1 MNGYI
6 LFKNGSYEYTEF
18 NKKLKYRKGEIK
30 AFLLECYHPVFGFFY
45 VAQDLKAFKKT
56 MKYANKSTITYRFLD
71 GTYVDEET
79 DDELFIK
86 NKYWY
91 YSANDLFSKVMEIVI
106 NEYIFNDFF
115 WVYSSF
121 YQYIYDDIE
130 IKLKGSKKKKTL
142 SGNQFYKKYI
152 FDGKNI
158 FDKNVINISDTKKW
172 SNVSIKKAS
181 DICLV
186 QLYDNIFF
194 KMDSKIFKL
203 GQYTVESKL
212 YLLIDDPIQ
221 DDEPLFTK
229 TLINKLNKTIGLSNL
244 LEIYV
249 SKYVIRHLERIED
262 HDVYLVECKI
272 KFDNKKLNKKNYKF
286 GKFVRKYFVDIQ
298 KY

>member
-1 MNGYI
+1 MNGYV

-18 NKKLKYRKGEIK
+18 NKKSKYRKGEIK
-30 AFLLECYHPVFGFFY
+30 AILLECYHPVFGFFY

-71 GTYVDEET
+71 GTYVDGET

-142 SGNQFYKKYI
+142 SGYRFYKKYI

-194 KMDSKIFKL
+194 KMDSKIFKF

-212 YLLIDDPIQ
+212 YLLSYDPIQ
-221 DDEPLFTK
+221 DDEPLLTK
-229 TLINKLNKTIGLSNL
+229 TLINKLNKTVGLSNL

-262 HDVYLVECKI
+262 HDVYSVKCKI

>member
-1 MNGYI
+1 MNGYV

-18 NKKLKYRKGEIK
+18 NKKSKYRKGEIK
-30 AFLLECYHPVFGFFY
+30 AILLECYHPVFGFFY

-79 DDELFIK
+79 DNELFIK

-130 IKLKGSKKKKTL
+130 IKLKGFKKKKIL

-181 DICLV
+181 DVCLV

-212 YLLIDDPIQ
+212 YLLSDDPIQ
-221 DDEPLFTK
+221 DDEPLLTK
-229 TLINKLNKTIGLSNL
+229 TLINKLNKTVGLSNL

-262 HDVYLVECKI
+262 HDVYSVKCKI

-286 GKFVRKYFVDIQ
+286 EKFVRKYFVDIQ

>member
-1 MNGYI
+1 MNGYV

-18 NKKLKYRKGEIK
+18 NKKSKYRKGEIK
-30 AFLLECYHPVFGFFY
+30 AILLECYHPVFGFFY

-79 DDELFIK
+79 DNELFIK

-181 DICLV
+181 DVCLV

-212 YLLIDDPIQ
+212 YLLSDDPIQ
-221 DDEPLFTK
+221 DDEPLLTK
-229 TLINKLNKTIGLSNL
+229 TLINKLNKTVGLSNL